1 MTEQVRLKNA
11 EDISKLRAGGK
22 ILARILDGLAK
33 AARVGVTTSQL
44 NKLAEQLIEEA
55 DAKPAFRGYGQPPF
69 PTALC
74 TSLNSCVV
82 HGIPS
87 DYRLKDGDLLGLDCG
102 IIYDGLFTD
111 AAISVGIGSISS
123 QVKKLL
129 EVTRNALDE
138 TLSIIKSGVTTGD
151 IGAETQTIVEKA
163 GFNVVRDLAGH
174 GVGYAVHEPP
184 TVSNY
189 GKPGTGTKLEA
200 GAVIAVE
207 PMVTAGDWRLKTAP
221 NGWDACTLDGSL
233 SAHFER
239 TVVVTPDGYEDLTPW
254 RGV

>member
-1 MTEQVRLKNA
+1 M
-11 EDISKLRAGGK
+11 
-22 ILARILDGLAK
+22 
-33 AARVGVTTSQL
+33 
-44 NKLAEQLIEEA
+44 
-55 DAKPAFRGYGQPPF
+55 
-69 PTALC
+69 
-74 TSLNSCVV
+74 V